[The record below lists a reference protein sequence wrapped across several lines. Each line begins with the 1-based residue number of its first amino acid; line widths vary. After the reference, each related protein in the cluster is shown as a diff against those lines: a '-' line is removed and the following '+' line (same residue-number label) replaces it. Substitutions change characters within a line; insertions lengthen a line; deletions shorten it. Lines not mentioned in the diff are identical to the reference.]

1 MNKEGQYMYKADKY
15 IRQSIHGLYPVRDI
29 KHKVYDSNYIEYVT
43 KKNIDELERKFISL
57 FGANIDRTMGDLFFV
72 QFMLYVGDDNNTHI
86 TIDIYFGKDD
96 IEIEFLTWMRSMDDT
111 QNSYLKNM
119 ASKKGYNLTD
129 NCLIKDGQV
138 IDIRTIEELKTY
150 IL

>member
-1 MNKEGQYMYKADKY
+1 MYKADKY

-43 KKNIDELERKFISL
+43 KKNIDELERKFISV

-72 QFMLYVGDDNNTHI
+72 QFRLYVGEGHTYI

-96 IEIEFLTWMRSMDDT
+96 IEVEFLTWMRSMDDT
-111 QNSYLKNM
+111 QNSYLKSM
-119 ASKKGYNLTD
+119 ASKKEFG
-129 NCLIKDGQV
+129 
-138 IDIRTIEELKTY
+138 
-150 IL
+150 